1 MVVPPRPT
9 SLLLMGG
16 RANAKVGSSLVTRG
30 VLHRPVM
37 AFFSPR
43 ADAFTPATS
52 TQPTPSVSPV
62 PKDNKPTGG
71 FPLKSDV
78 LWNLASIIIAVIFCL
93 MYAIR
98 AKIDAALIVASVIAV
113 WSILQRQISNEV
125 KLVLLD
131 SKGDRVDQGFEKME
145 VFTAQRFDIVNQRFD
160 TVNQRFDNM
169 EVSAGQRFNIV
180 NQRFDTVNQRF
191 DNMEVS
197 VGQRFNTLNQRFDK
211 MEQMIFDIGKSITSL
226 NIDKA
231 YRNGWEQGKKDG
243 QGPSAGISN
252 E

>member
-98 AKIDAALIVASVIAV
+98 AKIDAALILASVIAV

-131 SKGDRVDQGFEKME
+131 SKG
-145 VFTAQRFDIVNQRFD
+145 QRFD
-160 TVNQRFDNM
+160 TVNQRFDKM
-169 EVSAGQRFNIV
+169 EVSVGQRFNTL
-180 NQRFDTVNQRF
+180 NQRFDK
-191 DNMEVS
+191 MEVS

-211 MEQMIFDIGKSITSL
+211 MEQMIFDIGKSITAL

>member
-1 MVVPPRPT
+1 MLLTKGMVVPPRPT

-98 AKIDAALIVASVIAV
+98 AKIDAALILASVIAV

-131 SKGDRVDQGFEKME
+131 SKG
-145 VFTAQRFDIVNQRFD
+145 QRFD
-160 TVNQRFDNM
+160 TVNQRFDKM
-169 EVSAGQRFNIV
+169 EVSVGQRFNTL
-180 NQRFDTVNQRF
+180 NQRFDK
-191 DNMEVS
+191 MEVS

-211 MEQMIFDIGKSITSL
+211 MEQMIFDIGKSITAL